1 VYSKVTMIGQ
11 AAMPDVP
18 ESDVSDIWDEKHSIA
33 MGIALQTQVLKIC
46 PVHRQLFCDDE
57 VDPAVAFAVAAQ
69 LIHNDKPSADVF
81 REDIHDLADLL
92 TDVISTA
99 PCSCSECV
107 QPLMPSRSRRESAM
121 A

>member
-1 VYSKVTMIGQ
+1 MIGQ
-11 AAMPDVP
+11 ASMP
-18 ESDVSDIWDEKHSIA
+18 DVSDIWDEKHSIA

-69 LIHNDKPSADVF
+69 LIHNDKPSTDVF

-92 TDVISTA
+92 TDVISSA
-99 PCSCSECV
+99 QCSCPECAPPPIV
-107 QPLMPSRSRRESAM
+107 SLPRREPAM

>member
-1 VYSKVTMIGQ
+1 VYSNVTMINQ
-11 AAMPDVP
+11 DSRA
-18 ESDVSDIWDEKHSIA
+18 DIWDERHSIA

-57 VDPAVAFAVAAQ
+57 IDPAIAFAVAGQ
-69 LIHNDKPSADVF
+69 LMHNDKQSVDVF
-81 REDIHDLADLL
+81 REDIHDLADML

-99 PCSCSECV
+99 QCSCPICA
-107 QPLMPSRSRRESAM
+107 QPLMASRSRHELAM

>member
-1 VYSKVTMIGQ
+1 MYSNVTTDQDTM
-11 AAMPDVP
+11 
-18 ESDVSDIWDEKHSIA
+18 SDIWDEKHSIA

-57 VDPAVAFAVAAQ
+57 VDPAIAFAVAAQ
-69 LIHNDKPSADVF
+69 LMYNDKQSSDMF

-99 PCSCSECV
+99 PCSCQQCIH
-107 QPLMPSRSRRESAM
+107 PLMAVQSPRELAL

>member
-1 VYSKVTMIGQ
+1 VYSDVKMIDQDTM
-11 AAMPDVP
+11 
-18 ESDVSDIWDEKHSIA
+18 SDIWDERHSIA

-57 VDPAVAFAVAAQ
+57 VDPAIAFAVATQ
-69 LIHNDKPSADVF
+69 LIHNDQQSADVF

-99 PCSCSECV
+99 QCSCPKCA
-107 QPLMPSRSRRESAM
+107 QPLMVARSHRELAR

>member
-1 VYSKVTMIGQ
+1 VYSNVTMINQ
-11 AAMPDVP
+11 DSMA
-18 ESDVSDIWDEKHSIA
+18 DIWDDKHSIA

-57 VDPAVAFAVAAQ
+57 VDPAIAFAVAGQ
-69 LIHNDKPSADVF
+69 LMHNDNQSVDVF
-81 REDIHDLADLL
+81 REDIHDLAEML

-99 PCSCSECV
+99 QCSCASCAH
-107 QPLMPSRSRRESAM
+107 PLIIPRSQREVAM

>member
-1 VYSKVTMIGQ
+1 MYPNVTTDQDTI
-11 AAMPDVP
+11 
-18 ESDVSDIWDEKHSIA
+18 SDIWDEKHSIA

-57 VDPAVAFAVAAQ
+57 VDPAIAFAVAAQ
-69 LIHNDKPSADVF
+69 LMHNDKKSSDVF

-99 PCSCSECV
+99 QCSCLQCTH
-107 QPLMPSRSRRESAM
+107 PLLVSRPQREVAL

>member
-1 VYSKVTMIGQ
+1 VYSKVTMIDQ
-11 AAMPDVP
+11 ATM
-18 ESDVSDIWDEKHSIA
+18 SDIWDERHSIA
-33 MGIALQTQVLKIC
+33 MGIALQTQVLKVC

-57 VDPAVAFAVAAQ
+57 VDPAIAFAVAAQ
-69 LIHNDKPSADVF
+69 LMHNDKQSADKF

-99 PCSCSECV
+99 QCSCPKCA
-107 QPLMPSRSRRESAM
+107 QPLKDARPRRELAM